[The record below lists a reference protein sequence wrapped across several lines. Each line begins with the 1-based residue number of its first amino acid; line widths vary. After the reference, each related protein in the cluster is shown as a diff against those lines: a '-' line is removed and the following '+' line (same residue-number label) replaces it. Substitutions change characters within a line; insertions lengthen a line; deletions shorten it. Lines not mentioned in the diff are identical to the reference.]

1 MKYLLAHDLGTS
13 GNKVTL
19 FSTDGEKVASELYS
33 YDTKWYNDVW
43 AEQNPEDWYE
53 AVKETTKKVVRN
65 VDPRD
70 VLGLSFS
77 AQMMGCLC
85 VDREGRALHPS
96 IIWADMR
103 GTDEEAF
110 IRERIPAEEFYRIT
124 GHRPSASYGLAKLLW
139 LKNHHPHVYDECY
152 KMLNAKDYV
161 IQRLTGEFVTDYSDA
176 SGTNLLDINTLRWS
190 ERIADAVDVDLEKM
204 PELRK
209 STDIIGSLSEEA
221 ASELGLTSATK
232 VICGGGRRFHVRRRG
247 PLHRAGRRL
256 LYPGNLVLER
266 HKLDRSGVRSRNENL
281 QLGPHRTGSLCPLR
295 YHAGGRGFPELAAG
309 PAGPYRGSPE
319 PGSRRHRLQTA

>member
-1 MKYLLAHDLGTS
+1 
-13 GNKVTL
+13 
-19 FSTDGEKVASELYS
+19 
-33 YDTKWYNDVW
+33 
-43 AEQNPEDWYE
+43 
-53 AVKETTKKVVRN
+53 
-65 VDPRD
+65 
-70 VLGLSFS
+70 
-77 AQMMGCLC
+77 MMGCLC

-152 KMLNAKDYV
+152 KKLNAKDYV

-232 VICGGGRRFHVRRRG
+232 VICGGGDGSMSAVG
-247 PLHRAGRRL
+247 ALCIA
-256 LYPGNLVLER
+256 PGDAFCTLGTSSWNS

-309 PAGPYRGSPE
+309 PAGPYRGSPDAGK
-319 PGSRRHRLQTA
+319 PASTSTNGLMSLWTVWRPVPTASTIFPI